1 MDTLDKRLLGLLL
14 IIAVLLIGVLLAQYF
29 VYSQFMRLNST
40 TTIIEK
46 TVNQVVPSVSPTVS
60 PSTTRTP
67 ALRTT
72 APTATGGATAR

>member
-60 PSTTRTP
+60 PTPRTP